1 VLVGTSSTGVP
12 VYLRDLVSTWRGYES
27 PTQYLNYL
35 TYRDASGAG
44 TATARSPWPSRCAR
58 GADRR
63 VRQGRGRGI
72 AGVRPQLPPDLIV
85 ERTSDQPRQVNEL
98 VSLLM
103 GSLWEA
109 IALVV
114 IVALVG
120 FWDWRAA
127 MLMAASIPLTLALS
141 FGIVQIMGIDI
152 QQVSIATLIIALGLL
167 VDMPVVAGD
176 AIKREL
182 GQGSPRS
189 LASWIGPS
197 SSRRRSSSLP
207 SPTSSPTCRS
217 CCSPATRTS
226 SSTACRS

>member
-1 VLVGTSSTGVP
+1 M
-12 VYLRDLVSTWRGYES
+12 
-27 PTQYLNYL
+27 
-35 TYRDASGAG
+35 
-44 TATARSPWPSRCAR
+44 
-58 GADRR
+58 
-63 VRQGRGRGI
+63 
-72 AGVRPQLPPDLIV
+72 
-85 ERTSDQPRQVNEL
+85 NEL

-127 MLMAASIPLTLALS
+127 MLMAASIPLTLALT
-141 FGIVQIMGIDI
+141 FGIVKIMGIDI

-176 AIKREL
+176 AHQARAGPGISTRASRP
-182 GQGSPRS
+182 GSGR
-189 LASWIGPS
+189 ASSRRPS
-197 SSRRRSSSLP
+197 SSPP

-217 CCSPATRTS
+217 
-226 SSTACRS
+226 